1 MLKIAICDDDPEVTS
16 SIESRIQN
24 IAKENGIDIDTES
37 WIDPDRMCFEF
48 KDWGIPDLIFLDI
61 ELGST
66 NGMIVSD
73 HIREDMGDR
82 YTSIVFIS
90 GKSEYA
96 VDLCRMEPFDF
107 LIKPIKEERL
117 ENTIMAYLR
126 KYERDNAVFEFS
138 SHRCF
143 HRIFFKEI
151 MFFTSENKK
160 IILTRNDSETI
171 EFLGKLNDIC
181 KSAPRNFL
189 RISHS
194 CLVNYDY
201 ISSCRYENILM
212 RSGDILDI
220 SRNYRSEVRE
230 FLSQRRWDR

>member
-1 MLKIAICDDDPEVTS
+1 MLKIAICDDDPEFTGA
-16 SIESRIQN
+16 IESRIQN
-24 IAKENGIDIDTES
+24 IAKENRIDIDTES
-37 WIDPDRMCFEF
+37 WIDPDRMCSELR
-48 KDWGIPDLIFLDI
+48 DWGIPDLVFLDI
-61 ELGST
+61 EFGST

-73 HIREDMGDR
+73 YIRENLGNR

-117 ENTIMAYLR
+117 ENTIKAYLR
-126 KYERDNAVFEFS
+126 KFERDNAVFEFS

-160 IILTRNDSETI
+160 IILTRNDSGTI
-171 EFLGKLNDIC
+171 EFPGKLNDIC
-181 KSAPRNFL
+181 KSVPRNFL

-212 RSGDILDI
+212 RSGQLLDI
-220 SRNYRSEVRE
+220 SRSYRSDVRN